1 MRGSRRFVRFVWALI
16 AATGLVTVGAVAAW
30 TVAMAQHQHAPS
42 MEGMQKPDWLVKL
55 TPAARTE
62 AIQRQLRGFET
73 TMAEVAY
80 RYTEMYWGGI
90 LGHSLQPGRI
100 YDELAAVAGE
110 LRQTDLE
117 ELAPRSDVAVLVSA
131 ESRWGMEF
139 AGPLPGAAK
148 AWMGDPQSYERI
160 LAAFY
165 RGLFDEDHRRRRDGS
180 DGASARAAASSA
192 AR

>member
-1 MRGSRRFVRFVWALI
+1 MRGSRRIVRFVWALL

-55 TPAARTE
+55 APAARTE

-90 LGHSLQPGRI
+90 DGNWEYAAHMQGEMGKALELG
-100 YDELAAVAGE
+100 
-110 LRQTDLE
+110 LE
-117 ELAPRSDVAVLVSA
+117 
-131 ESRWGMEF
+131 
-139 AGPLPGAAK
+139 
-148 AWMGDPQSYERI
+148 
-160 LAAFY
+160 
-165 RGLFDEDHRRRRDGS
+165 RRPDRKSTRLN
-180 DGASARAAASSA
+180 SSH
-192 AR
+192 